1 MAWGADTPPGH
12 FDGSMRIILPGW
24 TRVNG
29 QTTGRCRARK
39 LQPWPGSPPGG
50 RSQPG
55 HPPKASAGLLIR
67 SGRAR
72 RTVLVHSVRLVVV
85 VVKLPPQ
92 GSSHSGPT
100 DRPSLAARLPADQ
113 AQPSDAVGTDAGAP
127 MVPRPDL
134 LEWLHDQ
141 RTAPGSPGGHD
152 AGQRAGIGRKCAI
165 LHIFGV
171 AAPGPGMMS
180 CRDATRLG
188 MPSWLALSALPPTGR
203 ERITRTAGQD
213 RLVVAGS

>member
-1 MAWGADTPPGH
+1 MQ
-12 FDGSMRIILPGW
+12 IILPGW

-39 LQPWPGSPPGG
+39 LQPGPGSPPGG

-127 MVPRPDL
+127 MVRRPDL

-152 AGQRAGIGRKCAI
+152 AGQRAATPKMCNFAHFRRGGAWSRHDVLPGRDTVGNALLVSALSTATHGARADYPDCRARPTGCCRE
-165 LHIFGV
+165 LGEDL
-171 AAPGPGMMS
+171 APG
-180 CRDATRLG
+180 
-188 MPSWLALSALPPTGR
+188 
-203 ERITRTAGQD
+203 
-213 RLVVAGS
+213 